1 MSLEELLNCERDI
14 IAHYKHKKTLFRG
27 KSLFYENTITKK
39 DVQDTIKKHQTSNTY
54 LKQIRKGLAF
64 TLLVFVPVTY
74 EISYQTIQRRN
85 SKSF

>member
-1 MSLEELLNCERDI
+1 MNEILLPITNT
-14 IAHYKHKKTLFRG
+14 KKLFSG
-27 KSLFYENTITKK
+27 ENPYFMKNTITKK
-39 DVQDTIKKHQTSNTY
+39 DVQGTIKKHQTSNTY

-85 SKSF
+85 SKIF